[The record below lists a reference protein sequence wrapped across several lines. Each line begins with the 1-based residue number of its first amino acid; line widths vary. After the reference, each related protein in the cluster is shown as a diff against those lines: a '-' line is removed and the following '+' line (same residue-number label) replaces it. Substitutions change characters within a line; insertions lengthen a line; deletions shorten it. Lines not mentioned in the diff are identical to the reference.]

1 MVSIKW
7 TNKFSGEVGYV
18 RSVSN
23 KEGHFNNTFDESKAK
38 KYDSPSKAEK
48 VIEKLISFGEGDNNN
63 FEIVGA

>member
-23 KEGHFNNTFDESKAK
+23 KEGHLEEWYSN
-38 KYDSPSKAEK
+38 
-48 VIEKLISFGEGDNNN
+48 
-63 FEIVGA
+63 